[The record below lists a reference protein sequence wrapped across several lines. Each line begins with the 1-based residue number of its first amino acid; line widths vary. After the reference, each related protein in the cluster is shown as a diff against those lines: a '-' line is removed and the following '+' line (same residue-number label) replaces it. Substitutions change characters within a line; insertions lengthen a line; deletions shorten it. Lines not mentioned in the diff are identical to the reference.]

1 MGKINYT
8 NKTTLNP
15 QPSIA
20 DENKVTSGDM
30 NEIKSVVNGNFTNNS
45 VTVGD
50 TTPTGD
56 NITAT
61 WIKASGNIF
70 DSSNANI
77 LNALLRTSGDL
88 HASASERTLYIP
100 CKPNTTYKITKNAG
114 ARFRIDER
122 SSTPA
127 LESSNVN
134 LIYNDSASMLTYTT
148 SSNGNY
154 LVVNYFTTSESGTEQ
169 DMLNSISITVL
180 PSINVLENN
189 EYNEIY
195 TKDIYSLNEVKTN
208 KVWIDGKPIYRKIVE
223 YSNTSTIGA
232 NNSSTEIQIAHNIS
246 NFNFCTETTLIRPS
260 QYLMFP
266 QANGSTN
273 VNKWTGI
280 AYVNATNIIMRIVND
295 TWSAN
300 TWYIILEYTKTTD

>member
-20 DENKVTSGDM
+20 DENKVTSVDM

-77 LNALLRTSGDL
+77 LNALLRTSDNTL
-88 HASASERTLYIP
+88 YASSSERSLYVE
-100 CKPNTTYKITKNAG
+100 CKPNTTYRITKNAG
-114 ARFRIDER
+114 ARFRVDER
-122 SSTPA
+122 SSVPT
-127 LESSNVN
+127 
-134 LIYNDSASMLTYTT
+134 IGSANINMVMIDNASQLTYTT

-169 DMLNSISITVL
+169 DMLNSISITVV

-208 KVWIDGKPIYRKIVE
+208 KVWIDGKPIYRKIFEGTANIQQSGSSQPITNLPSDSETIINLYGYFKWSSYLQTFPIVWGTSSCSLRVVGKSIQY
-223 YSNTSTIGA
+223 YSNFGIG
-232 NNSSTEIQIAHNIS
+232 SGT
-246 NFNFCTETTLIRPS
+246 
-260 QYLMFP
+260 
-266 QANGSTN
+266 
-273 VNKWTGI
+273 
-280 AYVNATNIIMRIVND
+280 
-295 TWSAN
+295 
-300 TWYIILEYTKTTD
+300 YIIISEYTKTTD

>member
-30 NEIKSVVNGNFTNNS
+30 NENKSVVNGNFTNNS

-70 DSSNANI
+70 DVNNVNI

-88 HASASERTLYIP
+88 HASSSERTLYIP
-100 CKPNTTYKITKNAG
+100 CKPNTTYQIKKTAG
-114 ARFRIDER
+114 SRFRIDER

-169 DMLNSISITVL
+169 DMLNSISITVV

-208 KVWIDGKPIYRKIVE
+208 KVFIDGKNIYRKVIEFSVGSSSATTYSISNEVDKAWVDLGNSWTTWGGNRTYPLPRQLSE
-223 YSNTSTIGA
+223 YYI
-232 NNSSTEIQIAHNIS
+232 NNSKQLELKATSGTQS
-246 NFNFCTETTLIRPS
+246 
-260 QYLMFP
+260 
-266 QANGSTN
+266 
-273 VNKWTGI
+273 GI
-280 AYVNATNIIMRIVND
+280 VTV
-295 TWSAN
+295 
-300 TWYIILEYTKTTD
+300 EYTKTTD